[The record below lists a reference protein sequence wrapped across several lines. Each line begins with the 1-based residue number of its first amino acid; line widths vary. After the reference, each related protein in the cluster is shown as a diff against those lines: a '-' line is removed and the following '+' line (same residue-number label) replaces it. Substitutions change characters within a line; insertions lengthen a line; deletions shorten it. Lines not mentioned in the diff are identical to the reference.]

1 MQLRNVGSSDLVVSE
16 VAFGCGGNAGLMVR
30 GERRE
35 QVRVVARALELGVTY
50 FDNAPD
56 YGNGAAERNLGLV
69 LKELGTRPVLNS
81 KVEIR
86 AADLVDIAGHVVR
99 STEASLT
106 RLGVDQLDMLQI
118 HNGPSLTPPQLAG
131 PAYRQLWL
139 EDFLRPGGACEGI
152 ERLQR
157 AGKIRHAGF
166 ICRGDDI
173 EAVCALMDTGLFR
186 LVNVP
191 YTLLNPTA
199 GLEGSRAPVGGRD
212 FGNVLQEAQRRG
224 VGAAIYSPLAGG
236 FLTDDFLRGASR
248 HPLARQ
254 VDAES
259 ESVRRAAARVA
270 WLRFLTEV
278 GDSLAQAAFRFVLS
292 HPGVTTVLGG
302 FSSVEQVE
310 ELTSVSGRGPLSA
323 HVMARL
329 EALWSRGFEP
339 A

>member
-131 PAYRQLWL
+131 PV
-139 EDFLRPGGACEGI
+139 
-152 ERLQR
+152 
-157 AGKIRHAGF
+157 AG
-166 ICRGDDI
+166 
-173 EAVCALMDTGLFR
+173 
-186 LVNVP
+186 
-191 YTLLNPTA
+191 
-199 GLEGSRAPVGGRD
+199 PVR
-212 FGNVLQEAQRRG
+212 
-224 VGAAIYSPLAGG
+224 I
-236 FLTDDFLRGASR
+236 
-248 HPLARQ
+248 
-254 VDAES
+254 
-259 ESVRRAAARVA
+259 
-270 WLRFLTEV
+270 
-278 GDSLAQAAFRFVLS
+278 LAQ
-292 HPGVTTVLGG
+292 
-302 FSSVEQVE
+302 
-310 ELTSVSGRGPLSA
+310 
-323 HVMARL
+323 
-329 EALWSRGFEP
+329 
-339 A
+339 